1 MIVSISQPR
10 YFPWLG
16 YFHRLALSD
25 VFVYL
30 DHVQY
35 TPRDWENRNK
45 VKGPHGATWLTVP
58 VKAEYRARIPEVR
71 VDNEQA
77 WGERHW
83 KTLESFYRRGP
94 YFKQY
99 ADDYREVLCGRKWET
114 LTDLNLTITARLAAH
129 LGRSSTQ
136 ILRSSEMILNGTGS
150 DLILEICRAT
160 GASVYLSGSQGRNY
174 LNETSFSDAGVRV
187 VFQEYRH
194 PSYPQLHGPFVPF
207 MATVDLLFNC
217 GPRSL
222 EIVCAD
228 QDSVVRSR

>member
-71 VDNEQA
+71 IDNEQA
-77 WGERHW
+77 WGQRHW
-83 KTLESFYRRGP
+83 KTLESFYRRAP
-94 YFKQY
+94 YFKRY
-99 ADDYREVLCGRKWET
+99 ADDYREVLCGRNWET
-114 LTDLNLTITARLAAH
+114 LTDLNLTITARLAGH
-129 LGRSSTQ
+129 LGLNSTQ

-174 LNETSFSDAGVRV
+174 LSEASFSDAGVRLV
-187 VFQEYRH
+187 YQEYRH

-207 MATVDLLFNC
+207 MATVDVLFNC

-222 EIVCAD
+222 EIVSAD